1 MQYRITLTGGVPK
14 RQEFQGTTLVLL
26 ETGAAPA
33 VDISVEVQ
41 GFGVEDLRGVKAGLR
56 LRAPAGGFTS
66 AVFTSAVDCVIE
78 VVVSKADISVNYT
91 EGATV
96 NANIV
101 GTVPVSVTGQPIAVV
116 PDRGAPGNPVNVVGI
131 TYTDAPATAIV
142 DRAAVACGPVAV
154 ALLAADP
161 ARKRARFANIG
172 TDPVTMGTTGHTW
185 AKRVIVLEAGDVWIE
200 SDAANLAW
208 VGITDA
214 GGAASVTVQEVK
226 A

>member
-26 ETGAAPA
+26 DIGAA
-33 VDISVEVQ
+33 VSIDMNVEVQ
-41 GFGVEDLRGVKAGLR
+41 GFGVEELRGVKSGLR
-56 LRAPAGGFTS
+56 LRAPAAGFTS
-66 AVFTSAVDCVIE
+66 AVFTSAVNCTIE
-78 VVVSKADISVNYT
+78 VVVSRADISVNYT
-91 EGATV
+91 EGSTV
-96 NANIV
+96 NANIM
-101 GTVPVSVTGQPIAVV
+101 GTVPVSAPAPIAVI

-131 TYTDAPATAIV
+131 TYSDAPATSIT
-142 DRAAVACGPVAV
+142 DRAPVACGPVAV
-154 ALLAADP
+154 SLLAADP
-161 ARKRARFANIG
+161 ARKRARFANLG
-172 TDPVTMGTTGHTW
+172 TDPVTLGTTGHTW
-185 AKRVIVLEAGDVWIE
+185 ANRVIVLEAGDVWIE